1 MRPNPL
7 HDAGHFLIQPG
18 WFTPVFWLLLLGSA
32 ALAVLAWRI
41 EPAQR
46 SPRAV
51 GLWVLRGLVGT
62 MWWQQSLWK
71 IPPNFGGLRYWM
83 QQEAAHAAMRS
94 RALPIGA
101 AEPNLFGPLVYLTEV
116 PRRFPV
122 AWPALEAWRIAWRAD
137 GPQSLAGPV
146 LSARRMAL
154 DLHVPSHHPGIVRHR
169 PARARPRCGRVA
181 GASSR
186 PGRMEGRGSVLGCLG
201 ITHYSPGRH
210 GKRRRR
216 PCERCALDDGSPA
229 HRSCARGCERQRAK
243 QSPG

>member
-83 QQEAAHAAMRS
+83 QQEAARTPPLAFPCCLACS
-94 RALPIGA
+94 RG
-101 AEPNLFGPLVYLTEV
+101 
-116 PRRFPV
+116 
-122 AWPALEAWRIAWRAD
+122 
-137 GPQSLAGPV
+137 LA
-146 LSARRMAL
+146 
-154 DLHVPSHHPGIVRHR
+154 H
-169 PARARPRCGRVA
+169 
-181 GASSR
+181 
-186 PGRMEGRGSVLGCLG
+186 CLA
-201 ITHYSPGRH
+201 
-210 GKRRRR
+210 
-216 PCERCALDDGSPA
+216 C
-229 HRSCARGCERQRAK
+229 
-243 QSPG
+243 